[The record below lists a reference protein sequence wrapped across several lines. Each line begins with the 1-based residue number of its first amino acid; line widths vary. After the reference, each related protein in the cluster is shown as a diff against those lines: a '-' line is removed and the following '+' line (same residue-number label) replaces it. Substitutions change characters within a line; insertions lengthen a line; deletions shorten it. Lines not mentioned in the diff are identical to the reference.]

1 MNKLDFAVLSLRT
14 DSKVAQ
20 GDPQV
25 DFLHIPSALVNK
37 ALALLLEEKKTEL
50 QGRRAVIFSGY
61 LIGVRYFAQKGL
73 ILPSS

>member
-1 MNKLDFAVLSLRT
+1 MNKLDYAVLSLRT

-20 GDPQV
+20 V
-25 DFLHIPSALVNK
+25 NSRSSA
-37 ALALLLEEKKTEL
+37 
-50 QGRRAVIFSGY
+50 IFSGY

>member
-20 GDPQV
+20 GDPRSSAI
-25 DFLHIPSALVNK
+25 FL
-37 ALALLLEEKKTEL
+37 
-50 QGRRAVIFSGY
+50 GY
-61 LIGVRYFAQKGL
+61 PIGVRYFAQKGL